1 MMSQFANTPT
11 PPYYAVIFTSL
22 KKDDTNG
29 YAQMA
34 GHMSA
39 LVATQPGFLGAESVR
54 DEAGFGVTI
63 SYWESLEA
71 IRNWKRNEEHQV
83 AQDKGKKEWYQ
94 QYVTRVCKVER
105 AYSLHDLE

>member
-1 MMSQFANTPT
+1 MSLFANTPT

-22 KKDDTNG
+22 KKDDTHG

-34 GHMSA
+34 DRMSA

-71 IRNWKRNEEHQV
+71 IRNWKRNEEHLV
-83 AQDKGKKEWYQ
+83 AQDKGKMEWYQ

-105 AYSLHDLE
+105 AYSLHDLG